1 MRFVKAFMNKFG
13 ALEEKETDIEIAI
26 RAFDDSEV
34 ADPTDPHRRLFS
46 NGRGI
51 YLIRALM
58 DEVRFEEHSNV
69 VHMRKK
75 LRRAFE

>member
-1 MRFVKAFMNKFG
+1 MDGEVLITVRDEG
-13 ALEEKETDIEIAI
+13 DG
-26 RAFDDSEV
+26 FDDSEV
-34 ADPTDPHRRLFS
+34 ADPTDPHRPLFS